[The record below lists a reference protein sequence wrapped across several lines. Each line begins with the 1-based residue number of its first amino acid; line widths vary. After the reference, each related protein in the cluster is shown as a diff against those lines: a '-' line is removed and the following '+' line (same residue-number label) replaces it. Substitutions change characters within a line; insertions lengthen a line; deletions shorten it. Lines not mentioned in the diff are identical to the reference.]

1 MDRRNFLRNGLKG
14 TAAYALLGGTIAGS
28 QATRAARGVESKP
41 VTETEIE
48 NLMYMREEEKLARDV
63 YLTMYD
69 TWGLEVFYNIAQS
82 EEVHTDAVRAKIE
95 KYALADPV
103 IDDAVGVFVNRDIAL
118 LYDTLVAQ
126 GRISELDALFVG
138 GAIEEIDMIDIQQA
152 IDEAEHRDIQRLY
165 ENLMAGS
172 KNHLRAFVSEIEKR
186 GVEYP
191 AQYLDQQVLDQIL
204 SGTSGM
210 RGIALPA

>member
-1 MDRRNFLRNGLKG
+1 MDRRNFLRNGLRG
-14 TAAYALLGGTIAGS
+14 TAAYALLGSTISGS
-28 QATRAARGVESKP
+28 EAAAARGGAVSTP
-41 VTETEIE
+41 VTESEVE
-48 NLMYMREEEKLARDV
+48 HLMYMREEEKLARDV

-69 TWGLEVFYNIAQS
+69 TWGLEVFYTIAES
-82 EEVHTDAVRAKIE
+82 EKVHTDAVRAKID

-103 IDDAVGVFVNRDIAL
+103 IDDTVGAFINQDIAL

-126 GRISELDALFVG
+126 GKMSELDALFVG
-138 GAIEEIDMIDIQQA
+138 GAIEEIDMIDIQRA

-172 KNHLRAFVSEIEKR
+172 KNHLRAFVSQIEQR
-186 GVEYP
+186 GVAYP
-191 AQYLDQQVLDQIL
+191 AQYLDQQALDQIL

-210 RGIALPA
+210 RGIT